1 MNVELISD
9 TEDMRKKMLE
19 MVSKCEELQIL
30 LNDTSMKIE
39 DSKGSFDTPTSL
51 YFRNTA
57 VSYITD
63 QRMNISNQLVPFIE
77 ILDKIIDSLEE
88 EWEIEKKM
96 LNEAKGDKND

>member
-9 TEDMRKKMLE
+9 TEDMKNKMLE
-19 MVSKCEELQIL
+19 MVSKCEELQML
-30 LNDTSMKIE
+30 LNETSMKIE

-57 VSYITD
+57 ISYITKEK
-63 QRMNISNQLVPFIE
+63 QNIMNQIVPYIE
-77 ILDKIIDSLEE
+77 TINRVINSLDE

-96 LNEAKGDKND
+96 LAETKGDKND